1 MQTTYS
7 PPVLVNSC
15 TNSLEHAI
23 LLRGLVKVL
32 QTLQVGL
39 ICSTVVVDCKS
50 SVRTRAC
57 YPLVYAALDLCREH
71 QQQTTQ
77 QQTLQITLTAV
88 STNARAGRG
97 NGLNHVWCLM
107 PSSFLFA
114 NHMVLMIFCMIGALR
129 KPRRSSCRS
138 ALCCPQDISH
148 YNQHAMQTPNLECET
163 CTLFKFF
170 R

>member
-39 ICSTVVVDCKS
+39 ICSMVVVDCKS
-50 SVRTRAC
+50 SVCTHAC
-57 YPLVYAALDLCREH
+57 YPLVYAALNLCREH
-71 QQQTTQ
+71 QWQTTQ

-88 STNARAGRG
+88 STNAAGRG
-97 NGLNHVWCLM
+97 NSLNHVWCLM

-129 KPRRSSCRS
+129 KPWRSSCRS

-148 YNQHAMQTPNLECET
+148 YNQHAMQDTKPWMWNLHP
-163 CTLFKFF
+163 L
-170 R
+170 